1 MQPSRQ
7 DGYKPNVRLKAPFA
21 EWPVVARSGEHP
33 TLQIPSPP
41 CYARLCLWGVAGFP
55 PESACVNICSTA
67 AAIGLAT
74 MTMVTIGVMPGR
86 VLGHVAGRRAE
97 MAGGGVVLVGTG
109 STILAED
116 LKIFA

>member
-1 MQPSRQ
+1 M
-7 DGYKPNVRLKAPFA
+7 
-21 EWPVVARSGEHP
+21 RSGLSWREVASTRHYKFLP
-33 TLQIPSPP
+33 PP
-41 CYARLCLWGVAGFP
+41 CYARLCLLGVAGFP

>member
-1 MQPSRQ
+1 
-7 DGYKPNVRLKAPFA
+7 
-21 EWPVVARSGEHP
+21 
-33 TLQIPSPP
+33 
-41 CYARLCLWGVAGFP
+41 
-55 PESACVNICSTA
+55 
-67 AAIGLAT
+67 

-97 MAGGGVVLVGTG
+97 MAGGAVVLVGTG